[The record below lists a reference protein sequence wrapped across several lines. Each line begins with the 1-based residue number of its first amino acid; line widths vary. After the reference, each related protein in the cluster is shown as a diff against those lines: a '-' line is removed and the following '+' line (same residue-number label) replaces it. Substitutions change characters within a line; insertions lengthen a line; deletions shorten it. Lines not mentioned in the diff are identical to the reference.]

1 MSERMCTTM
10 FCKATGRDEPQIVV
24 RESEDGI
31 YLKCKGCGVIRGYE
45 IGFFADDYFKE
56 AEG

>member
-1 MSERMCTTM
+1 M

-31 YLKCKGCGVIRGYE
+31 YLKCKGCGAIRGYE
-45 IGFFADDYFKE
+45 IGLFADDYFKE